1 MSTVTDVSRLQQR
14 SWLSWWDGS
23 PRSLLFDLAV
33 AGAPI
38 AGEFY
43 AHGGRL
49 ADTSP
54 LTITAMMTAFFAL
67 LVRRRFPFATAL
79 VVAVAALDVGR
90 VLGFVE
96 VALYTVA
103 SRRGPRLPTWLAA
116 GAHVLAMLPV
126 VVGWGDFRLGPTTTI
141 IVGSVAVPVLLG
153 LWVFGRRRV
162 LADFR
167 EQAEQVERERELLA
181 ERAVEAQRREIARE
195 MHDVVAHRIGVVSR
209 HADVLAANASDQ
221 RSAELAEIIRST
233 SATAMTELH
242 DMLRALRDEAEPEPA
257 STSTTGIAELVGGAA
272 RSGANVQLDMAE
284 PAPEVP
290 PEVGRAAYRVVQEA
304 LTNAA
309 KHSPHAAVVVS
320 VTSDGDELAVTVTNR
335 RSPRGH
341 AVALPSSGFG
351 LVGMRERVALTGGRL
366 NTGRTEDGG
375 YRVHA
380 TLPLRSEDTASE

>member
-1 MSTVTDVSRLQQR
+1 MPVERKR

-23 PRSLLFDLAV
+23 LRSLLFDLAV
-33 AGAPI
+33 AGAPV

-49 ADTSP
+49 SDTSP
-54 LTITAMMTAFFAL
+54 LAIAAL
-67 LVRRRFPFATAL
+67 TTGFLALVVRRRFPFAVAL
-79 VVAVAALDVGR
+79 VMAVASLPANTVIGP
-90 VLGFVE
+90 VE

-103 SRRGPRLPTWLAA
+103 SRCGSRPATWVAVGVHLLALVPTVAR
-116 GAHVLAMLPV
+116 
-126 VVGWGDFRLGPTTTI
+126 WGELHLGPTTTI
-141 IVGSVAVPVLLG
+141 VVGHVVVPVLIG
-153 LWVFGRRRV
+153 LWVFGRRGV
-162 LADFR
+162 LIDYQ
-167 EQAEQVERERELLA
+167 EKAEQVERERKLLA

-209 HADVLAANASDQ
+209 HADVLAANATDE

-233 SATAMTELH
+233 SATAMSELRE
-242 DMLRALRDEAEPEPA
+242 MLRALRDDTEPEPA
-257 STSTTGIAELVGGAA
+257 SASTTGIVDLVSGAA
-272 RSGANVQLDMAE
+272 EAGANVRLDMPE

-309 KHSPHAAVVVS
+309 KHAPHAAVQ
-320 VTSDGDELAVTVTNR
+320 VTVRSDDDELAVTVTNR

-341 AVALPSSGFG
+341 DVALPTSGFG
-351 LVGMRERVALTGGRL
+351 LVGMRERVALTGGKL
-366 NTGRTEDGG
+366 QTGRTGEGG

-380 TLPLRSEDTASE
+380 TFPLDEEPASPE

>member
-1 MSTVTDVSRLQQR
+1 MSTVTDVSRKQQR
-14 SWLSWWDGS
+14 SWLSWWDDS

-33 AGAPI
+33 ASAPI
-38 AGEFY
+38 AGEVY

-54 LTITAMMTAFFAL
+54 LTIAALITAFLAL
-67 LVRRRFPFATAL
+67 LVRRRFPFATVL
-79 VVAVAALDVGR
+79 VVAVTAVDVGR
-90 VLGFVE
+90 IIGLIE

-103 SRRGPRLPTWLAA
+103 SRRGPRLPTWLGVA
-116 GAHVLAMLPV
+116 AHVVALLPV
-126 VVGWGDFRLGPTTTI
+126 MLEWGDFRFGPTTTI

-153 LWVFGRRRV
+153 LWVFGRRRALV
-162 LADFR
+162 DFR

-209 HADVLAANASDQ
+209 HADVLATNASDE

-257 STSTTGIAELVGGAA
+257 SASTTGIAELVGGAV
-272 RSGANVQLDMAE
+272 RSGSNVQLDMAE

-380 TLPLRSEDTASE
+380 TLPLRSEATASD